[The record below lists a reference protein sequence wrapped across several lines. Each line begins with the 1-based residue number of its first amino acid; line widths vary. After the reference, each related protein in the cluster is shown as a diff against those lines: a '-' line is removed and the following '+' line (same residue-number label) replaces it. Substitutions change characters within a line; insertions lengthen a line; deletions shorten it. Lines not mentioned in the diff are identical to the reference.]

1 MFHFTSHNQSLTYE
15 KEVYIGAINSWA
27 GNYFHNFS
35 YSDYG
40 IDNSI
45 VDVIAATF
53 INYTYVGTLG
63 ILIGENKEQ
72 FYISCSN
79 PKNTAEKVIVK
90 FCLRNKS

>member
-1 MFHFTSHNQSLTYE
+1 LFHFTSHNQSLTYE
-15 KEVYIGAINSWA
+15 KEVYIGTINSWA

-90 FCLRNKS
+90 FCLHNKS